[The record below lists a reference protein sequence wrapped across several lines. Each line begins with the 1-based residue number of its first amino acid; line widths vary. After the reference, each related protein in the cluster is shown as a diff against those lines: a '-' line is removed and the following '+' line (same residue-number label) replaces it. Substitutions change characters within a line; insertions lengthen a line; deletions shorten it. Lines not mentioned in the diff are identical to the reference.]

1 MREKVL
7 KIILCLISILII
19 IPSNVKAMERVG
31 IHNNEIYIL
40 ANADQWLDHEPPIVT
55 TVQQYDPEEKNKV
68 CSDEL
73 RDMLNSVWKI
83 ILIFAPA
90 LLILMTSVDFFKAI
104 TSADSDKLKKS
115 SSDALKRTLAFV
127 LLILL
132 KFILSTV
139 FGWVGL
145 DLCL

>member
-19 IPSNVKAMERVG
+19 MPSNVKAMERADVY
-31 IHNNEIYIL
+31 NNGLYIL
-40 ANADQWLDHEPPIVT
+40 RLDDDVNNRNGMT
-55 TVQQYDPEEKNKV
+55 TSNTNKSRLKSDM

-73 RDMLNSVWKI
+73 RQMLNKAWKI
-83 ILIFAPA
+83 IMIFSPA
-90 LLILMTSVDFFKAI
+90 LLILMTSIDFFKAI
-104 TSADSDKLKKS
+104 TSGDSDKLKKS
-115 SSDALKRTLAFV
+115 SGDALKRTLAFV
-127 LLILL
+127 LLIML

-139 FGWVGL
+139 FGWIGL

>member
-7 KIILCLISILII
+7 KIVLCLISILII
-19 IPSNVKAMERVG
+19 MPSDVKAMERVG

-40 ANADQWLDHEPPIVT
+40 ANADQWLEHQTTFAP
-55 TVQQYDPEEKNKV
+55 TVQYVQEEESKV

-73 RDMLNSVWKI
+73 RAMLNNAWKI
-83 ILIFAPA
+83 IIIFAPA
-90 LLILMTSVDFFKAI
+90 LLILMTSIDFFKAI

>member
-7 KIILCLISILII
+7 KIVLCLISILII
-19 IPSNVKAMERVG
+19 MPSNVKAMERVG

-40 ANADQWLDHEPPIVT
+40 ANADQWLDREPAFVPT
-55 TVQQYDPEEKNKV
+55 YKQYDSKEESKV

-73 RDMLNSVWKI
+73 RAMLNNAWKI
-83 ILIFAPA
+83 IIIFAPA
-90 LLILMTSVDFFKAI
+90 LLILMTSIDFFKAI

>member
-7 KIILCLISILII
+7 KIILCLISVLII
-19 IPSNVKAMERVG
+19 IPSNVMAMEKSFV
-31 IHNNEIYIL
+31 HNNGLYIL
-40 ANADQWLDHEPPIVT
+40 RLDDDVNNRNGMT
-55 TVQQYDPEEKNKV
+55 TSNTNKSRLKSDM

-73 RDMLNSVWKI
+73 REMLNKAWKI
-83 ILIFAPA
+83 IMIFSPA
-90 LLILMTSVDFFKAI
+90 LLILMTSIDFFKAI
-104 TSADSDKLKKS
+104 TSGDSDKLKKS
-115 SSDALKRTLAFV
+115 SGNALKRTLAFV